1 MLNSA
6 SVMPT
11 RQAVVNHPVLSRL
24 AKEVEQEKTLSAMP
38 GRYDRTHN
46 RHNRGQ

>member
-1 MLNSA
+1 MLNTSKPIIA
-6 SVMPT
+6 QPVL
-11 RQAVVNHPVLSRL
+11 VLHPLLSRL
-24 AKEVEQEKTLSAMP
+24 AKEVEKEALMAAS

>member
-1 MLNSA
+1 MTNS
-6 SVMPT
+6 SVQFTT
-11 RQAVVNHPVLSRL
+11 RQAPAHHPLLSRL
-24 AKEVEQEKTLSAMP
+24 AKEVEKEALMAMP

>member
-1 MLNSA
+1 MLNSSEQA
-6 SVMPT
+6 AT
-11 RQAVVNHPVLSRL
+11 RQAPTYHPLLSRL
-24 AKEVEQEKTLSAMP
+24 AKEVEQEALMAVQ